1 MSSPTPTARALSW
14 DVVRVVAVV
23 SVVVQHA
30 TYTVSGVMPF
40 LAPPPFRWPVEAGAN
55 VLMVV
60 SGFFLCVTLAKRGS
74 GSWWWHRIARLV
86 PAYLVAVV
94 LTYTATLVASAHG
107 YWRPGLR
114 DLAGNLLLIQS
125 WDPRITSMDGSYWTM
140 PLQVGMFS
148 LAALTVAVVGR
159 EVWRRPGALPALAW
173 AGMIGPLV
181 LGTLATG
188 WLRVLVNGLVVFRWQ
203 LFAIGLAMWLAHRGL
218 ISLPHLFALATAGVF
233 VEHIL
238 TPDPVATTALAVG
251 CLLVAAAAVG
261 PDWDLLRIGPL
272 PRVLSWFAGISFGIY
287 LINQQIGYFA
297 AWALQDGAG
306 ITGWVRIGLVLALA
320 VAMGWLLTVL
330 AERPLH
336 RLLTAR
342 LRDRPGKDAQRGNE
356 EAAARN
362 RSFSSGVPV
371 ETLTPSPANARTTTL
386 LSSAWVENDAAAS
399 PSGSQRKLAADSGTR

>member
-1 MSSPTPTARALSW
+1 MRSPTPSPRSLSW
-14 DVVRVVAVV
+14 DVVRVVAVL

-40 LAPPPFRWPVEAGAN
+40 LAPPPFVWPVEAGAN

-60 SGFFLCVTLAKRGS
+60 SGFFLCVTLAKRGA

-94 LTYTATLVASAHG
+94 LTYAATLLAAGYG

-125 WDPRITSMDGSYWTM
+125 WDPRVTSMDGSYWTM
-140 PLQVGMFS
+140 PLQIGMFS
-148 LAALTVAVVGR
+148 LAALGVAALGR
-159 EVWRRPGALPALAW
+159 PLWRRPSALPALAW
-173 AGMIGPLV
+173 AGMLGPLV

-203 LFAIGLAMWLAHRGL
+203 LFAIGLALWLAHRGR
-218 ISLPHLFALATAGVF
+218 ISLPHLLALVTAGVF

-238 TPDPVATTALAVG
+238 TPDMVSTTALAVG
-251 CLLVAAAAVG
+251 CLAVASAAIG
-261 PDWDLLRIGPL
+261 PDWDLLRVGPL

-287 LINQQIGYFA
+287 LLNQQIGYFA

-306 ITGWVRIGLVLALA
+306 VGGWTRVVLVVALA

-336 RLLTAR
+336 RLLTGR
-342 LRDRPGKDAQRGNE
+342 TQRGKE
-356 EAAARN
+356 AAAARN
-362 RSFSSGVPV
+362 RSFSSAVPV
-371 ETLTPSPANARTTTL
+371 ETRTPSPANARTTTKW
-386 LSSAWVENDAAAS
+386 SRAWEENDAAAS
-399 PSGSQRKLAADSGTR
+399 PSGSHTKLAADSGTR